1 MDDRKTKMLR
11 DQRDRERREARA
23 AAAARGEVQ
32 EPPAATGTSPI
43 RDMPGTGQS
52 LMPLQPDVTM
62 DEPSAQSDDE

>member
-23 AAAARGEVQ
+23 AAAVRGEVQ
-32 EPPAATGTSPI
+32 EPPAATSTSPI
-43 RDMPGTGQS
+43 RDMPGRGQS
-52 LMPLQPDVTM
+52 LMPLQPDATM